1 MTFMRLLIS
10 LFFALHLSAAD
21 IAAILRDRVEVRK
34 AAPAIVV
41 AVVTPEGSTFYHH
54 GPATEDS
61 LFRVASATKVFT
73 GLLLAGMVERGEMA
87 LDDPV
92 AKYLPDGV
100 VIPAGRRAIT
110 LRDLATHRSGL
121 PSMPSDF
128 RDDREYGQRELYAYL
143 AKCRLQSEP
152 GAQFR
157 YSNLGMALLGVALS
171 RRANLTYEQL
181 LAQRVTTP
189 LGMKSSRIAVDPKD
203 PRLAP
208 GHDVRLRPARF
219 HPSIETLAG
228 ASELVSSARDLA
240 AFLRAALGDSPLQA
254 ALQRSMTP
262 LTTRDEYHAEIG
274 YGWWLDHRRS
284 RTFIWHGGESRDG
297 YKSFIGL
304 DPERKIGVVVLANSR
319 NGIED
324 IGMHILDERMKLD
337 PFGKPE
343 PRIAVTAPGEYAG
356 RYQVRPDYAV
366 TIEVKGTTLF
376 GSGGHHPR
384 RLIPIERDSFVVD
397 GMPLQIDFVRSEE
410 GKLTSLILHGPGQV
424 AEGAAP

>member
-1 MTFMRLLIS
+1 MRLLIS
-10 LFFALHLSAAD
+10 LLLAVQVSGAD
-21 IAAILRDRVEVRK
+21 IPSILRDRVEVRK
-34 AAPAIVV
+34 ATPAIVV

-54 GPATEDS
+54 GPATEDT

-73 GLLLAGMVERGEMA
+73 GLLLADMVERGEVS

-92 AKYLPDGV
+92 TKYLPDGV
-100 VIPAGRRAIT
+100 VVPAGRRAIT
-110 LRDLATHRSGL
+110 LRDLVTHRSGL
-121 PSMPSDF
+121 PSMPANF
-128 RDDREYGQRELYAYL
+128 RDDGEYGERDLYAYL
-143 AKCRLQSEP
+143 AKCKLQSEP

-171 RRANLTYEQL
+171 RRANLTYEHL
-181 LAQRVTTP
+181 LTQRIAAP
-189 LGMKSSRIAVDPKD
+189 LGMKASRITVDPKD
-203 PRLAP
+203 PNLAP
-208 GHDVRLRPARF
+208 GHDTRLRPARF
-219 HPSIETLAG
+219 HASIGTLAG

-274 YGWWLDHRRS
+274 YGWWLDHHRS

-304 DPERKIGVVVLANSR
+304 DPERKIGVVVLASSR

-324 IGMHILDERMKLD
+324 IGFNIIDEQMKLD

-343 PRIAVTAPGEYAG
+343 ARVAMSAPDEYVG
-356 RYQVRPDYAV
+356 RYQIRPDYSV
-366 TIEVKGTTLF
+366 TIEAKGTTLF
-376 GSGGHHPR
+376 GRGEGRSR
-384 RLIPIERDSFVVD
+384 RLVAVEKDSFVVD
-397 GMPLQIDFVRSEE
+397 GLPLQIDFVRSAE
-410 GKLTSLILHGPGQV
+410 GKIASLIIHGPGQV
-424 AEGAAP
+424 AEGVAP